1 MDEFYD
7 SVNNVQSQNPE
18 RKNAF
23 LSEKM
28 DCITKKIYDLVS
40 LLSKYYYSKQ
50 CYPVDKESQRKI
62 NCFFE
67 PPTFLIDSNV
77 QHKPF
82 YVFQKQ
88 PDSFDQQLMSRPEAV
103 NNYVNEFMSCLSLLF
118 SENNFFEFV
127 IENDGCLGF
136 DRIKWAS
143 TNDDGL
149 KIFRNIICSD
159 FACDKADI
167 ELFEES
173 SFLKLPEALFDSK
186 TFDKIQKY
194 LIHQEERLVRN
205 AKRMK
210 EIILSYL
217 KKASAISPKIIA
229 LLLGD
234 YHFYELFEDDN
245 EIEQII
251 IDAIGKTYFKPGTSL
266 YHDNRGGKNCL
277 KEFDK
282 IIQESI
288 AAKQSHEDQKNSVYK
303 QAIKGHDETK
313 TTKKQCFYLEKK
325 DQMQPA
331 LINKLADIFSNEK
344 TNQYIDLEDLFCV
357 YPSVAEFMLSYCQE
371 NKESEASV
379 KLFNGLKTW
388 LEYRMNDGNGF
399 YELKSNFKKIIFEN
413 ESLLKLF
420 ALNDELK
427 RTFVNVCK
435 RAITEDID
443 LHYALLADREHAK
456 NINSFLSTFKINL
469 DKTKRNHCNDV
480 KDLAIEIIIIA
491 ICIFAMIFGF
501 IIIPVVLAKF
511 FMLILLVPVYKL
523 LCQSIY
529 ICQKIE
535 NDRIYNAI
543 YNISKLTTKQE
554 ARNRISFDMFW
565 RKEVKYYFNQLPESE
580 NAPDEIIINN

>member
-159 FACDKADI
+159 FAIKCDKADI

-251 IDAIGKTYFKPGTSL
+251 IDAIGKTYF
-266 YHDNRGGKNCL
+266 
-277 KEFDK
+277 
-282 IIQESI
+282 
-288 AAKQSHEDQKNSVYK
+288 
-303 QAIKGHDETK
+303 
-313 TTKKQCFYLEKK
+313 KK